1 MSKPMQ
7 DVAATLLLPERKSAT
22 FITEISAALNDRLC
36 ELGHVV
42 QNISTSGR
50 HLSRFDLAG
59 AQIVVAYCGAP
70 VTPDEYCR
78 YLRPAKRDSFS
89 DNEAVVQLS
98 AHRACIIL
106 SAKPKSL
113 PGYPAPTISE
123 IEALVHQLIT
133 SLRETV
139 NIRLVLWGQTGMLYT
154 DGEFAEVVKRAATA
168 LPVYPIRDKVIGD
181 SEIVMA
187 GVETDEAAFRE
198 APAGFTAHRGA
209 PVLESEPT
217 SATTARELE
226 MSGPGIF
233 AQNVMD
239 ICRLHDRLDGN
250 LAQIRRIRPASASRK
265 PGASFDPS
273 DFEPM
278 TVANDLPDLPAP
290 KLSEAERLR
299 RALYPEAVA
308 PQSVSSPRDRPLEH
322 RLAIYTLNTTLLVI
336 ALPVGAAMLTFNAL
350 GRESLTATAR
360 AMAITGVGIF
370 YSQLPIAQK
379 LLALVM

>member
-1 MSKPMQ
+1 MSEPMQ

-70 VTPDEYCR
+70 VTPEEYRR
-78 YLRPAKRDSFS
+78 YLRPAKRDTFS
-89 DNEAVVQLS
+89 DNEAVAQLS
-98 AHRACIIL
+98 AHRACVIL
-106 SAKPKSL
+106 SAKPKAL
-113 PGYPAPTISE
+113 PGYPAPLISE
-123 IEALVHQLIT
+123 IESLMHQLIT
-133 SLRETV
+133 GLRETV

-154 DGEFAEVVKRAATA
+154 DGEFAEVVKRAAA
-168 LPVYPIRDKVIGD
+168 AQPVYPIRGKVIGE
-181 SEIVMA
+181 SEIVVA
-187 GVETDEAAFRE
+187 GGETDAAAFGE
-198 APAGFTAHRGA
+198 APAGFAAYRGA
-209 PVLESEPT
+209 PTPESE
-217 SATTARELE
+217 SAVPAAAPEPE

-250 LAQIRRIRPASASRK
+250 LAQIRRIRPAATSRK
-265 PGASFDPS
+265 AGASFDPA

-278 TVANDLPDLPAP
+278 TVANDLPDLPTP
-290 KLSEAERLR
+290 KVSEAERLR
-299 RALYPEAVA
+299 KALYPEAVV
-308 PQSVSSPRDRPLEH
+308 PQPASSPRDMPLEH